1 MITVREF
8 LKTLTGPDR
17 IKIVKDKEILFVGYR
32 ADGKEI
38 PLECLDAEM
47 KLFRSEPEI
56 RHREWKKARPY
67 ATIGAGPDAGF
78 QVFRS
83 GNEAVLQNLYLGR

>member
-38 PLECLDAEM
+38 PPECLDAEM
-47 KLFRSEPEI
+47 KMFRSQPEI
-56 RHREWKKARPY
+56 RHKEWKKCGLMPPLE
-67 ATIGAGPDAGF
+67 PDQTPDF
-78 QVFRS
+78 KFS
-83 GNEAVLQNLYLGR
+83 DLEMKLYYKICI

>member
-32 ADGKEI
+32 ADVKEI
-38 PLECLDAEM
+38 PPECLDAEM

-56 RHREWKKARPY
+56 RHREWKKRGLMPPLE
-67 ATIGAGPDAGF
+67 PDQTPDF
-78 QVFRS
+78 KFS
-83 GNEAVLQNLYLGR
+83 DLEMKLYYKICI

>member
-32 ADGKEI
+32 ADGKKI
-38 PLECLDAEM
+38 PPECLDAEM
-47 KLFRSEPEI
+47 KMFRSEPEI
-56 RHREWKKARPY
+56 RHREWKKRGLMPPLE
-67 ATIGAGPDAGF
+67 PDQTPDF
-78 QVFRS
+78 KFS
-83 GNEAVLQNLYLGR
+83 DLEMKLYYKIYI

>member
-38 PLECLDAEM
+38 PPECLDAEM

-56 RHREWKKARPY
+56 RHRE
-67 ATIGAGPDAGF
+67 
-78 QVFRS
+78 
-83 GNEAVLQNLYLGR
+83 

>member
-17 IKIVKDKEILFVGYR
+17 TKIVKDKEILFVGYR

-38 PLECLDAEM
+38 PPECLDAEM

-56 RHREWKKARPY
+56 RHREWKKRGLMPPLE
-67 ATIGAGPDAGF
+67 PDQTPDF
-78 QVFRS
+78 KFS
-83 GNEAVLQNLYLGR
+83 DLEMKLYYKICI

>member
-38 PLECLDAEM
+38 PPECLDAEM
-47 KLFRSEPEI
+47 KMFRSEPEI
-56 RHREWKKARPY
+56 RHREWKKRGLMPPLEPEQ
-67 ATIGAGPDAGF
+67 TPDF
-78 QVFRS
+78 SFS
-83 GNEAVLQNLYLGR
+83 DLEMKLYYKICI

>member
-38 PLECLDAEM
+38 PPECLDAEM

-56 RHREWKKARPY
+56 RHREWKKRLMPPLKPEQ
-67 ATIGAGPDAGF
+67 TPDF
-78 QVFRS
+78 SFS
-83 GNEAVLQNLYLGR
+83 DLEMKLYYKICI

>member
-17 IKIVKDKEILFVGYR
+17 IKIVKDKEILFVRYR

-38 PLECLDAEM
+38 PPECLDAEM

-56 RHREWKKARPY
+56 RHREWKKRGLMPPLE
-67 ATIGAGPDAGF
+67 PDQTPDF
-78 QVFRS
+78 KFS
-83 GNEAVLQNLYLGR
+83 DLEMKLYYKICI

>member
-8 LKTLTGPDR
+8 LKTLTGPDQ

-38 PLECLDAEM
+38 PPECLDAEM

-56 RHREWKKARPY
+56 RHREWKKRGLMPPLE
-67 ATIGAGPDAGF
+67 PDQTPDF
-78 QVFRS
+78 KFS
-83 GNEAVLQNLYLGR
+83 DLEMKLYYKICI

>member
-8 LKTLTGPDR
+8 LNTLTGLDR

-38 PLECLDAEM
+38 PPECLDAEM

-56 RHREWKKARPY
+56 RHREWKKRGLMPPLE
-67 ATIGAGPDAGF
+67 PDQTPDF
-78 QVFRS
+78 KFS
-83 GNEAVLQNLYLGR
+83 DLEMKLYYKICI

>member
-8 LKTLTGPDR
+8 LKTLTGSDR

-38 PLECLDAEM
+38 PPECLDAEM

-56 RHREWKKARPY
+56 RHREWKKRGLMPPLE
-67 ATIGAGPDAGF
+67 PDQTPDF
-78 QVFRS
+78 KFS
-83 GNEAVLQNLYLGR
+83 DLEMKLYYKICI